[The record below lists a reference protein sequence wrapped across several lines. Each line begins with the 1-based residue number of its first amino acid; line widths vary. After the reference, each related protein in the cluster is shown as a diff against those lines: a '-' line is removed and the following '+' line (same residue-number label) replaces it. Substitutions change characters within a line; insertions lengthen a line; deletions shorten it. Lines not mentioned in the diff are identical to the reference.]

1 MPLLALPDELLTLI
15 LRHAA
20 PHDVGPWRWH
30 ARQQTLRA
38 CCLVSRRFH
47 TITRP
52 LLWELVRVRPCSVRQ
67 TILDEAG
74 NGFAR
79 YTKALGLQAPVK
91 GEGKDWARGKDPEVL
106 PALLA
111 CFPNVVELQL
121 HSYTASHSFRL
132 GTIGLIKPG
141 LQRLA
146 IVNCILGHPFP
157 PAFPHNPLISSITCG
172 IPCLVELGL
181 IACTASHS
189 LAFAELRKCSGLPAL
204 RALRLLPMV
213 TAQSTNMPASL
224 STSSSSSTRVPS
236 SLDPRAKHLAVV
248 YHEYDVETGV
258 TGFPAA
264 TDLEPLLALL
274 ETHKLQSLWL
284 PSQVAPGRKLD
295 TATAGARDGVVDLCA
310 QRGTHVGWMRVEIEG
325 AAVDDTLAVPEFWEY
340 FKGIKAN
347 VEETQ

>member
-204 RALRLLPMV
+204 RALRLLPM
-213 TAQSTNMPASL
+213 
-224 STSSSSSTRVPS
+224 
-236 SLDPRAKHLAVV
+236 HLAVV